1 MQAPGCRDGKNAP
14 KLLTLKGIR
23 ADISSCTKMSQMIW
37 SFLPKQWLCCLPIF
51 PILTNEGAILALA
64 FHVLHSLR
72 PAKALPEEQT
82 GSERFTTQGGSD
94 MLVLS
99 RKIGERIII
108 NDTITVEVLQVV
120 GNRVR
125 LGISAPDGIPIMR
138 EELLTAAPNS
148 ERKKETVL
156 ETAGAS

>member
-1 MQAPGCRDGKNAP
+1 
-14 KLLTLKGIR
+14 
-23 ADISSCTKMSQMIW
+23 
-37 SFLPKQWLCCLPIF
+37 
-51 PILTNEGAILALA
+51 
-64 FHVLHSLR
+64 
-72 PAKALPEEQT
+72 
-82 GSERFTTQGGSD
+82 

-125 LGISAPDGIPIMR
+125 LGITAPDGVPIMR
-138 EELLTAAPNS
+138 EELLTAASNG

-156 ETAGAS
+156 ETAGAF

>member
-1 MQAPGCRDGKNAP
+1 
-14 KLLTLKGIR
+14 
-23 ADISSCTKMSQMIW
+23 
-37 SFLPKQWLCCLPIF
+37 
-51 PILTNEGAILALA
+51 
-64 FHVLHSLR
+64 
-72 PAKALPEEQT
+72 
-82 GSERFTTQGGSD
+82 

-125 LGISAPDGIPIMR
+125 LGVAAPAGIPIMR
-138 EELLTAAPNS
+138 EELLTAASNS